1 MLSLTNPGQSPSA
14 ISRQYIETGRNRN
27 FRLRSIADQLRI
39 VNNVGRA
46 DIELLLPKAAAAM
59 GRLADTDAVMRVA
72 AANADTI
79 WLVFRGDDPIPGG
92 FQATLLLNK
101 AGGRALLD
109 GSLDLSD
116 PQPEFLAR
124 QMERPDL
131 IYIWAAYLPGP
142 LALAFPKINDAYY
155 APHYAG
161 IDVVASART
170 VAGSSVMR
178 RWGFEEGFS
187 FGGISRPDMAVLRR
201 STKELA
207 RNRPRYDRY
216 RAGEV
221 PSGISVVR
229 SLDDFLKI
237 AAIRAAVFVGEQS
250 CPFAEEFDG
259 NDHAATH
266 LIAYVDDEPAGCMRV
281 RFFGDFAK
289 MERLA
294 VRREFRSSTIAFEL
308 VRASVEL
315 CRDKGFRKLYGHAR
329 KDLLPFWQ
337 RFGFQ
342 VRGNGEPFRFSD
354 HEFVEMVDDIKPSPN
369 AVSLDNGPYRP
380 IRPEGQWHMP
390 GILER
395 SAGRDRNAR

>member
-1 MLSLTNPGQSPSA
+1 
-14 ISRQYIETGRNRN
+14 
-27 FRLRSIADQLRI
+27 
-39 VNNVGRA
+39 
-46 DIELLLPKAAAAM
+46 
-59 GRLADTDAVMRVA
+59 LADCDAVMRVT
-72 AANADTI
+72 AANADSI
-79 WLVFRGDDPIPGG
+79 WLVFRGEDPIPGG
-92 FQATLLLNK
+92 FQATLLLNE

-109 GSLDLSD
+109 GSLDVAD

-124 QMERPDL
+124 PMERPAL
-131 IYIWAAYLPGP
+131 ISIWAAYPPGP

-201 STKELA
+201 SPKKLA
-207 RNRPRYDRY
+207 RSRPRYDRY
-216 RAGEV
+216 RPGEV

-229 SLDDFLKI
+229 DLNDFLKI
-237 AAIRAAVFVGEQS
+237 AAIRAAVFVRGQS
-250 CPFAEEFDG
+250 RPLAREVDG
-259 NDHAATH
+259 HAPAATH
-266 LIAYVDDEPAGCMRV
+266 LLAYVDDEPAGCMRV

-294 VRREFRSSTIAFEL
+294 VRREFRTSTIAFEL
-308 VRASVEL
+308 VRASVQL

-337 RFGFQ
+337 RFGFK
-342 VRGNGEPFRFSD
+342 V
-354 HEFVEMVDDIKPSPN
+354 
-369 AVSLDNGPYRP
+369 
-380 IRPEGQWHMP
+380 
-390 GILER
+390 
-395 SAGRDRNAR
+395 

>member
-1 MLSLTNPGQSPSA
+1 MLSNANLKYFEQA
-14 ISRQYIETGRNRN
+14 ISREYIDSGRSRN
-27 FRLRSIADQLRI
+27 FRLRSIADSLRI
-39 VNNVGRA
+39 VNNVSRS
-46 DIELLLPKAAAAM
+46 DIEILLPKAAAAM
-59 GRLADTDAVMRVA
+59 GRLAAVDAVMRVA
-72 AANADTI
+72 EANADSI
-79 WLVFRGDDPIPGG
+79 WLVYRDGETVPSG

-109 GSLDLSD
+109 GSLDLLD
-116 PQPEFLAR
+116 PQAEYLAR
-124 QMERPDL
+124 QMERPVL

-142 LALAFPKINDAYY
+142 LALAFPKINDVYY
-155 APHYAG
+155 APHYAD

-178 RWGFEEGFS
+178 RWGFVEGFS
-187 FGGISRPDMAVLRR
+187 FAGITRQDVFVLRR
-201 STKELA
+201 SAQELA

-216 RAGEV
+216 RAGEM
-221 PSGISVVR
+221 PTGIVVVHG
-229 SLDDFLKI
+229 LDDFLKI

-266 LIAYVDDEPAGCMRV
+266 LLAYIEDEPAGCMRI

-294 VRREFRSSTIAFEL
+294 VRREFRSSTVAFEL

-315 CRDKGFRKLYGHAR
+315 CKDKGFRRLYGHAR

-342 VRGNGEPFRFSD
+342 IRANGEPFRFSD
-354 HEFVEMVDDIKPSPN
+354 HEFVEMVDDIEPSPN
-369 AVSLDNGPYRP
+369 AVSLDRGPYVP

-390 GILER
+390 GVLER
-395 SAGRDRNAR
+395 SADRTVGAR